1 MAEDAVFINNSI
13 NEAFLLYSKN
23 YENEDKDVS
32 IEYNSFMCSV
42 ARMLIIIYGND
53 IYEHYDNEDV
63 KLFNKLILKYD
74 FPVED
79 YKKFRVIFEKFYSFN
94 KKIED
99 KPIKKKNKYFNLV
112 QKYLIDMMIAR
123 TKKEKV
129 DKKVIREFYS
139 LLFTANS
146 KSFYQKSYAVM
157 VAYNPY
163 EIDEYAKSKKIAG

>member
-1 MAEDAVFINNSI
+1 MAEETVFINNSI
-13 NEAFLLYSKN
+13 NEAFSLYSNN

-42 ARMLIIIYGND
+42 ARMLIVIYGED
-53 IYEHYDNEDV
+53 IYKHYDNEDI
-63 KLFNKLILKYD
+63 KLFLKYD

-79 YKKFRVIFEKFYSFN
+79 YKKFRVIFEKFYAFN

-112 QKYLIDMMIAR
+112 QKYLVDMMVAR
-123 TKKEKV
+123 IEKEKV
-129 DKKVIREFYS
+129 SKKVIREFYN

-163 EIDEYAKSKKIAG
+163 EIDEYAKSKKIVG